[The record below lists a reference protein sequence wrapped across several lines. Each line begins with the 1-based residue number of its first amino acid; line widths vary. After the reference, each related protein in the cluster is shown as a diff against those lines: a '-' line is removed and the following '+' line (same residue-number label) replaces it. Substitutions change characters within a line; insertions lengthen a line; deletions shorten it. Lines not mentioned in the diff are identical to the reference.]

1 MSALPALTE
10 EIKALVLT
18 GDLTRTPRMEQ
29 LARALVDES
38 RPILDRLR
46 RCEEY
51 LQKGLRSEALHL
63 AKAEPDLLDAI
74 NHLDFADRASWDS
87 AVSLYGLPLAARPS
101 HDSAGALNQAFAD
114 EEPLKPLLTKHRL
127 LALSRSPYLER
138 MNVLRQLLALDPS
151 NVAFQEDLARFE
163 TWRLETIRSEI
174 TEAKKNYETGK
185 ILDLLKEVE
194 ESVWVNPPP
203 AVLVHEIKTIGDKA
217 RKETL
222 TIKANALLPQI
233 LFARKN
239 KDEPRVRQLL
249 GDVERIAAEMGW
261 TSSDE
266 VLFHL
271 QPTYAWLRSLEEQ
284 QQVDLAREAACGEL
298 ERHLLQQ
305 GITEE
310 SIIERMNHI
319 RQIGPLP
326 AMLERQCDQTIER
339 MRAARIRKEYLI
351 LGFSLAAGALA
362 LVAFVVILITR
373 NRG

>member
-1 MSALPALTE
+1 MSALPVIAE

-29 LARALVDES
+29 LARALVEES

-51 LQKGLRSEALHL
+51 LQKGLRSEAIHL

-74 NHLDFADRASWDS
+74 NHLDFTDRSSWDS
-87 AVSLYGLPLAARPS
+87 AISLYGLPLAARPS
-101 HDSAGALNQAFAD
+101 HDSAGALNQAFAE

-127 LALSRSPYLER
+127 LALSRGPYLER
-138 MNVLRQLLALDPS
+138 MNVLRELLVLDPS
-151 NVAFQEDLARFE
+151 NVAFQEDLAKFE

-174 TEAKKNYETGK
+174 AEAKKNYETGK

-194 ESVWVNPPP
+194 ESVWIHPPPP
-203 AVLVHEIKTIGDKA
+203 ALLHEIKKTGDKA

-239 KDEPRVRQLL
+239 KDEQRVRQLL
-249 GDVERIAAEMGW
+249 GDIEQIADEMGW
-261 TSSDE
+261 TASDE

-271 QPTYAWLRSLEEQ
+271 QPTYAWLLSLEERQ
-284 QQVDLAREAACGEL
+284 STEITKEAACGEL
-298 ERHLLQQ
+298 QQHLLQK

-310 SIIERMNHI
+310 SIIERMNSI
-319 RQIGPLP
+319 RQIGPMP
-326 AMLERQCDQTIER
+326 SPLERECDRAIER
-339 MRAARIRKEYLI
+339 MRAARVRKEYII
-351 LGFSLAAGALA
+351 LGVVLATGALA
-362 LVAFVVILITR
+362 LVVFVVILITR